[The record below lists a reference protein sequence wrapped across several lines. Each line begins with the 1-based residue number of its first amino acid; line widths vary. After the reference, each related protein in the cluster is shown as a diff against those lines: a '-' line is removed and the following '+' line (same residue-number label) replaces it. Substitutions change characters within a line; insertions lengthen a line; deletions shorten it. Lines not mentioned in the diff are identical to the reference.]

1 MHFWCFQKHNSSSLS
16 SSSLVLKHCLFLLH
30 LEAKGIGKECH
41 SFIFIS
47 DGSGFSIILT
57 KCHQKILNIFWKL
70 NTQKPALIFMLPLVY
85 EILLLTNNPFEY
97 QMLCKSSS
105 KKVKDCQID
114 LPWRGGHKDSCCP
127 ITSLLSIDQMV
138 LKRLFLHPIVY
149 EMTQ

>member
-1 MHFWCFQKHNSSSLS
+1 MHFWCFQKNNSSSMS

-47 DGSGFSIILT
+47 VGSGFSIMLT
-57 KCHQKILNIFWKL
+57 KCHKKHKTSFWKSKA
-70 NTQKPALIFMLPLVY
+70 QKQPYLIFMLPLVY

-105 KKVKDCQID
+105 KKSKIA
-114 LPWRGGHKDSCCP
+114 K
-127 ITSLLSIDQMV
+127 SI
-138 LKRLFLHPIVY
+138 FF
-149 EMTQ
+149 EEGA